1 MKISGNLVLQNKK
14 KIFLKL
20 STFIL
25 WVIMLSCSMNN
36 KYNTAYNLYMKS
48 NYVVAIKFYD
58 DYIQISPN
66 GALATKAEL
75 ERSDCYYQL
84 GYQAFHKEN
93 WLLASRLFYLAN
105 SEIADSKL
113 DNCYYKLA
121 EESLNINDIKTTL
134 DYYDSIATYLTDSEL
149 IAEVL
154 FNRIKIYIDSDEKL
168 EAYNDYHLLW
178 SNYPENKFT
187 ISIQPL
193 IDNLIPYYMNQAVE
207 FRRNADYDNA
217 LDILFK
223 LNQYPTQFKDEI
235 LIGISD
241 LYLLKA
247 EDAVTEHKYTQAKE
261 FYSKTLNYAPQK
273 EDLINKR
280 MDEICNE
287 FLQEGS
293 RLVENYKFEEAVA
306 IYETCYELLPEYQ
319 KSTDAIEEAKKLK
332 ESYTLAFQYKNKAE
346 SHENDKEYVK
356 ALEYY
361 RKSYSSMQ
369 MKEVQN
375 KIYMMNNTIKAQKD
389 PKGFALEIIQSF
401 KKGIIKQGVNS
412 LQADLIDKH
421 GENVKPS
428 GWKVSYAFGEYKYE
442 VRFDILA
449 PEENYYFVWRVNL
462 QTREIVP
469 MNKISEELL
478 KK

>member
-1 MKISGNLVLQNKK
+1 MNKK
-14 KIFLKL
+14 Y
-20 STFIL
+20 T
-25 WVIMLSCSMNN
+25 
-36 KYNTAYNLYMKS
+36 TAYNLYMKS

-58 DYIQISPN
+58 DYIKNSPN

-105 SEIADSKL
+105 SVIADSKL

-121 EESLNINDIKTTL
+121 EESLNINDINTAL
-134 DYYDSIATYLTDSEL
+134 DYYDSITTYLTDSEL
-149 IAEVL
+149 IPEVL
-154 FNRIKIYIDSDEKL
+154 FNKIKIYIDSDKKL
-168 EAYNDYHLLW
+168 EAFNDYHLLW
-178 SNYPENKFT
+178 SNYPDNKFT

-207 FRRNADYDNA
+207 FRKTADYDNA
-217 LDILFK
+217 LNILFK

-247 EDAVTEHKYTQAKE
+247 EDAITEHKYTQAKKY
-261 FYSKTLNYAPQK
+261 YSEVIVYDPQK
-273 EDLINKR
+273 ETIVNKR

-287 FLQEGS
+287 FIQEGS
-293 RLVENYKFEEAVA
+293 RLVENYKFDEAFA

-346 SHENDKEYVK
+346 SYENDKEYVK
-356 ALEYY
+356 ALEFY
-361 RKSYSSMQ
+361 RISYSSMQ

-375 KIYMMNNTIKAQKD
+375 KIYMMSNTIKAQKD

-401 KKGIIKQGVNS
+401 KKGIIVQGVNG
-412 LQADLIDKH
+412 LQSDLKDKY
-421 GENVKPS
+421 GENVKSS
-428 GWKVSYAFGEYKYE
+428 GWKVSYALGEFKYE

-449 PEENYYFVWRVNL
+449 SEENYYFVWRINL

-469 MNKISEELL
+469 LNKISEELL
-478 KK
+478 KQ

>member
-1 MKISGNLVLQNKK
+1 
-14 KIFLKL
+14 
-20 STFIL
+20 
-25 WVIMLSCSMNN
+25 MNE
-36 KYNTAYNLYMKS
+36 KYITAYSLYLKS

-58 DYIQISPN
+58 DYLQVSPN

-105 SEIADSKL
+105 SKIADNKL

-121 EESLNINDIKTTL
+121 EESLNINDINTAL
-134 DYYDSIATYLTDSEL
+134 NYYSFITTYLIDSEL
-149 IAEVL
+149 IPEIL
-154 FNRIKIYIDSDEKL
+154 FNRIKIYIDSDKKL
-168 EAYNDYHLLW
+168 EAFNDYHLLW
-178 SNYPENKFT
+178 SNNPENKFT

-223 LNQYPTQFKDEI
+223 LSQYPTQFKDEI
-235 LIGISD
+235 LIRISD

-247 EDAVTEHKYTQAKE
+247 EDAVTEQKYKQAKE
-261 FYSKTLNYAPQK
+261 YYSEALVYDPQK
-273 EDLINKR
+273 ESLINMR
-280 MDEICNE
+280 IDVICND
-287 FLQEGS
+287 FIQEGY
-293 RLVENYKFEEAVA
+293 RLTENYKFDEA
-306 IYETCYELLPEYQ
+306 ITIFEICYELLPEYR
-319 KSTDAIEEAKKLK
+319 KSTDAIEEAKELK
-332 ESYTLAFQYKNKAE
+332 RTYTLAFQYKNKAE
-346 SHENDKEYVK
+346 SYENDKEYVK
-356 ALEYY
+356 ALEFY

-375 KIYMMNNTIKAQKD
+375 KIFMMSNTIKAQKD
-389 PKGFALEIIQSF
+389 PKGFALEIVQSF
-401 KKGIIKQGVNS
+401 KKGIIVKRVND
-412 LQADLIDKH
+412 LQSNLINKY
-421 GENVKPS
+421 GENIKSS
-428 GWKVSYAFGEYKYE
+428 GWKVSYALGEFKYE

-462 QTREIVP
+462 QTRKIVP
-469 MNKISEELL
+469 LNKISEEML
-478 KK
+478 K

>member
-1 MKISGNLVLQNKK
+1 MNLLISKK
-14 KIFLKL
+14 MLFQVSTLIFLI
-20 STFIL
+20 IL
-25 WVIMLSCSMNN
+25 LGCSMNE
-36 KYNTAYNLYMKS
+36 KYNTAFSLYLKS

-58 DYIQISPN
+58 NYLQISPN

-84 GYQAFHKEN
+84 AYQAFQKEN

-105 SEIADSKL
+105 STIADDKL

-121 EESLNINDIKTTL
+121 EESLNIDDIKTTL
-134 DYYDSIATYLTDSEL
+134 NYYSFITTYLVDSEL
-149 IAEVL
+149 MPEVL
-154 FNRIKIYIDSDEKL
+154 FNRIKIYIDSDKKL
-168 EAYNDYHLLW
+168 EAFNDYHLLW

-217 LDILFK
+217 LDIFFK
-223 LNQYPTQFKDEI
+223 LCQYPTQFGDEI

-241 LYLLKA
+241 LYLLKV
-247 EDAVTEHKYTQAKE
+247 EDAVTENKYKQAKE
-261 FYSKTLNYAPQK
+261 YYSEVLVYDPQK
-273 EDLINKR
+273 ENSINKR

-287 FLQEGS
+287 FIQEGY
-293 RLVENYKFEEAVA
+293 RLIENYKFDEA
-306 IYETCYELLPEYQ
+306 IIIFETCYELLPEYR

-332 ESYTLAFQYKNKAE
+332 ESYTLAFQFKNKAE
-346 SHENDKEYVK
+346 AYESDKEYVK
-356 ALEYY
+356 ALEFY
-361 RKSYSSMQ
+361 RRSYSSMQ
-369 MKEVQN
+369 MKEIQN
-375 KIYMMNNTIKAQKD
+375 KIFMMSNTIKAQKD

-401 KKGIIKQGVNS
+401 KKGIIVQSVNG
-412 LQADLIDKH
+412 LQSDLIDKY
-421 GENVKPS
+421 GENVRSS
-428 GWKVSYAFGEYKYE
+428 GWKVSYAFGEFKYE

-469 MNKISEELL
+469 LNKISEELL
-478 KK
+478 KL